1 MGAPGGDTD
10 AGSSLTW
17 AAAGVSFR
25 GNPEK
30 KEASGAMAS
39 SQAKIL
45 VVDDTEANI
54 KLLRALLKGAGYD
67 VVTAACGTEALAVA
81 ASENPD
87 LILLDIMMPDLTG
100 YEVCQR
106 LRSEAGT
113 RQTPIVFLTALHEME
128 DHMKGM
134 NVGGDDVLT
143 KPINKLELLTRVK
156 SLVRLR
162 GLTAEVQEQ
171 RQLIHDI
178 LKAYVSVE
186 AANRYLAD
194 PTSVTLLEKLRS
206 SV

>member
-1 MGAPGGDTD
+1 M
-10 AGSSLTW
+10 
-17 AAAGVSFR
+17 AA
-25 GNPEK
+25 
-30 KEASGAMAS
+30 

-45 VVDDTEANI
+45 VVDDTETNI
-54 KLLRALLKGAGYD
+54 RLLRALLKGAGYD
-67 VVTAACGTEALAVA
+67 VVTAACGTDALTVA

-106 LRSEAGT
+106 LRSVPGT

-134 NVGGDDVLT
+134 DVGGDDVLT

-156 SLVRLR
+156 SLLRLR

-171 RQLIHDI
+171 RRLIHDL
-178 LKAYVSVE
+178 LKAYVSEE
-186 AANRYLAD
+186 AADRYLAD
-194 PTSVTLLEKLRS
+194 PASVFSLDKLKS
-206 SV
+206 SP